1 MHILTVIPKMYH
13 IHFLK
18 NIEIKDKLSF
28 IPHNNVLRYIVSKVN
43 SSVIVNGALG
53 LRALKPKPPPRPT
66 LFPLRWC
73 TGLGRPGILPQQ
85 HQPYAVVPDSE
96 A

>member
-18 NIEIKDKLSF
+18 NTEIKDKLSF

-53 LRALKPKPPPRPT
+53 LRALKPKPPAP

>member
-1 MHILTVIPKMYH
+1 MLILTVIPKMYH

-53 LRALKPKPPPRPT
+53 LRALKPKPPPIVPT
-66 LFPLRWC
+66 KMVHRLR
-73 TGLGRPGILPQQ
+73 
-85 HQPYAVVPDSE
+85 E
-96 A
+96 ARNLASAASTICSGP